1 MRTLVAGGIYKLERY
16 VIAGGTIYAWER
28 TPTLAKSLSYTEYP
42 TCAKLMVQR
51 QCSNINVATA
61 NIISRIANYFSTRC

>member
-1 MRTLVAGGIYKLERY
+1 MRTLV
-16 VIAGGTIYAWER
+16 AGGTIYAWER

-42 TCAKLMVQR
+42 SDAKLMVQR

-61 NIISRIANYFSTRC
+61 KLFSRIANYFSTRC